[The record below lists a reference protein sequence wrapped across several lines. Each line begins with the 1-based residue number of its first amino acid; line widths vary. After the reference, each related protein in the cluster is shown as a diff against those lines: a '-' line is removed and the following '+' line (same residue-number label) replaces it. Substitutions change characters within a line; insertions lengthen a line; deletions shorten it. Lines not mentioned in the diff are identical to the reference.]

1 MKNVWARRLIIAA
14 FSLCVIGCVAG
25 VASVVGIFWYY
36 GRDLHALD
44 EEALANYRP
53 PQVTR
58 IYAREGEL
66 IGEVFEQRRTVVR
79 YDQIPSHVENAFL
92 AAEDADFYRHEG
104 MDYMGMVRAL
114 IANVRAGK
122 VTQGASTITQ
132 QVVKTFM
139 LSPERSLERKV
150 QELILARRLEQAFGK
165 TEILMLY
172 LNEIY
177 LGHGRY
183 GIEEASRFYFGK
195 SIADIDMG
203 QAALLA
209 TLPKAP
215 GRDSPLQNPQK
226 AKTRQIY
233 VLEQMVKHGFAAPE
247 DAQRYID
254 APLNLVAPSEREVV
268 ERGAEEFVDAA
279 LTLLEER
286 YGDELPTLGAAV
298 HTTVSLRTQAQ
309 VRQAAVEGLAAI
321 DGRNGY
327 ARGLEPAD
335 EATRAKV
342 AAQAEGPLSPGRV
355 LDVVIVSSN
364 EHVIE
369 ATAAGRPVQV
379 ELGPREAV
387 VLPDAK
393 RDAKKDADRFPPGA
407 VVSVRITK
415 AALGD
420 VPTRAR
426 IAAGPESAVVV
437 LDVATGDV
445 LAMIGGSVYE
455 RGDFNRAMDA
465 KRQPGSAFKP
475 FVYGAALAEGRI
487 TPATLLD
494 DSPEV
499 YKDWKPTNYKRDRY
513 LGTVRA
519 RVALAKSINTIPVK
533 LIDELGPAAV
543 IDFASRMGIETAL
556 PENLSIAL
564 GAGEVS
570 PYEMAR
576 AYLTFARGGERIEP
590 RIVVR
595 VERIGAEDWQPE
607 QSKQRVLDE
616 APAFLLT
623 SMMRSVVTEGTGRK
637 AAALGRDAVGKT
649 GTSNDARDAWFA
661 GYTPEHVAVTWVGF
675 DHQRRVGKGETGG
688 KAALPIWL
696 GAMRAVSTGT
706 PTSFVPPQ
714 GVLVRTIDAA
724 SGLLAPTGSA
734 AEGYEG
740 KTVEEYFIEGT
751 APIEEAVPAALPKGD
766 VLLGLYD
773 DEPAAT
779 AEGSTDA
786 AQ

>member
-1 MKNVWARRLIIAA
+1 MKNVWVRRLIIAA
-14 FSLCVIGCVAG
+14 FSLFVFGCVAG
-25 VASVVGIFWYY
+25 VAGVFGIFWYY
-36 GRDLHALD
+36 GQDLEALD
-44 EEALANYRP
+44 EEGLKNYRP

-150 QELILARRLEQAFGK
+150 QELILARRLEQAFSK

-215 GRDSPLQNPQK
+215 GRDSPLQNPEK
-226 AKTRQIY
+226 AKARQIY
-233 VLEQMVKHGFAAPE
+233 VLNQMVKHGFAAPE

-254 APLNLVAPSEREVV
+254 APLDLATSEERDVVAT
-268 ERGAEEFVDAA
+268 GAEEFVDAT
-279 LTLLEER
+279 LTLLEEK
-286 YGDELPTLGAAV
+286 YGEDLLTLGAAV

-335 EATRAKV
+335 EATQAKV
-342 AAQAEGPLSPGRV
+342 AAEAEGALGPGRV
-355 LDVVIVSSN
+355 LDVVVVSAD
-364 EHVIE
+364 ETTVH

-379 ELGPREAV
+379 QLGAREAV
-387 VLPDAK
+387 VLDKEKEDAV
-393 RDAKKDADRFPPGA
+393 RFPAGA
-407 VVSVRITK
+407 VIPVRITK

-420 VPTRAR
+420 MPTQAR

-437 LDVATGDV
+437 VDVESGDV
-445 LAMIGGSVYE
+445 LAMVGGSVYE

-465 KRQPGSAFKP
+465 KRQPGSSFKP
-475 FVYGAALAEGRI
+475 FVYGAALADGRI
-487 TPATLLD
+487 SPATLLD

-513 LGTVRA
+513 LGKVRA
-519 RVALAKSINTIPVK
+519 RIALAKSVNTIPVK
-533 LIDELGPAAV
+533 LIDELGPKAV
-543 IDFASRMGIETAL
+543 TDFASQMGIESTL

-564 GAGEVS
+564 GTGEVS
-570 PYEMAR
+570 TKVTVSVHQKR
-576 AYLTFARGGERIEP
+576 SCSGHS
-590 RIVVR
+590 IVDV
-595 VERIGAEDWQPE
+595 
-607 QSKQRVLDE
+607 
-616 APAFLLT
+616 
-623 SMMRSVVTEGTGRK
+623 
-637 AAALGRDAVGKT
+637 
-649 GTSNDARDAWFA
+649 
-661 GYTPEHVAVTWVGF
+661 
-675 DHQRRVGKGETGG
+675 QRRV
-688 KAALPIWL
+688 L
-696 GAMRAVSTGT
+696 
-706 PTSFVPPQ
+706 
-714 GVLVRTIDAA
+714 
-724 SGLLAPTGSA
+724 
-734 AEGYEG
+734 
-740 KTVEEYFIEGT
+740 
-751 APIEEAVPAALPKGD
+751 
-766 VLLGLYD
+766 
-773 DEPAAT
+773 
-779 AEGSTDA
+779 
-786 AQ
+786 

>member
-1 MKNVWARRLIIAA
+1 MKNVWVRRLLIAVV
-14 FSLCVIGCVAG
+14 SLFVFGCVAG
-25 VASVVGIFWYY
+25 VAGVVGLFWYY
-36 GRDLHALD
+36 GQDL
-44 EEALANYRP
+44 EALEDEGLENYRP

-58 IYAREGEL
+58 IYARGGEL

-114 IANVRAGK
+114 VANVRAGK

-150 QELILARRLEQAFGK
+150 QELILARRLEQAFSK

-215 GRDSPLQNPQK
+215 GRDSPLQNPEK
-226 AKTRQIY
+226 AKARQIY
-233 VLEQMVKHGFAAPE
+233 VLGQMVKHGFASPE

-254 APLNLVAPSEREVV
+254 APLDLATSEERDVV
-268 ERGAEEFVDAA
+268 QAGAEEFVDAT
-279 LTLLEER
+279 LTLLEAK
-286 YGDELPTLGAAV
+286 YGDDLLTLGAAV
-298 HTTVSLRTQAQ
+298 HTTVSLRTQAE

-327 ARGLEPAD
+327 ARGLKPAD
-335 EATRAKV
+335 EATQAKV
-342 AAQAEGPLSPGRV
+342 AAAAQGPLGPGRV
-355 LDVVIVSSN
+355 LDVVIESADETKIRAS
-364 EHVIE
+364 
-369 ATAAGRPVQV
+369 AAGRPVQV
-379 ELGPREAV
+379 QIGAREAV
-387 VLPDAK
+387 VLGNDKESGETA
-393 RDAKKDADRFPPGA
+393 RFPPGA
-407 VVSVRITK
+407 VIPVRITK
-415 AALGD
+415 AAHGE
-420 VPTRAR
+420 VPTQAR

-437 LDVATGDV
+437 VDVESGDV
-445 LAMIGGSVYE
+445 LAMVGGSTYE

-465 KRQPGSAFKP
+465 KRQPGSSFKP
-475 FVYGAALAEGRI
+475 FVYGAALADGRI
-487 TPATLLD
+487 SPATLLD

-513 LGTVRA
+513 LGEIRA
-519 RVALAKSINTIPVK
+519 RVALAKSVNTIPVK
-533 LIDELGPAAV
+533 LIDELGPKAV
-543 IDFASRMGIETAL
+543 TDFAAQMGIESAL

-564 GAGEVS
+564 GTGEVS

-590 RIVVR
+590 RILVR
-595 VERIGAEDWQPE
+595 VERLGAEDWVPE
-607 QSKQRVLDE
+607 RPTQRVFDE
-616 APAFLLT
+616 GAAFLLT

-661 GYTPEHVAVTWVGF
+661 GYTPEHVAITWVGF
-675 DHQRRVGKGETGG
+675 DRPQRVGKGETGG

-696 GAMRAVSTGT
+696 GAMQAVSTGAAK
-706 PTSFVPPQ
+706 SFVPPQ
-714 GVLVRTIDAA
+714 GVIVRTIDAA

-740 KTVEEYFIEGT
+740 KTLEEYFLEGT

-773 DEPAAT
+773 DDPDDGAREPL
-779 AEGSTDA
+779 
-786 AQ
+786 

>member
-1 MKNVWARRLIIAA
+1 MKNVWVRRLIIAA
-14 FSLCVIGCVAG
+14 FSLFVFGCVAG
-25 VASVVGIFWYY
+25 IAGVVGIFWYY
-36 GRDLHALD
+36 GQDLEALD
-44 EEALANYRP
+44 EEGLKNYRP

-150 QELILARRLEQAFGK
+150 QELILARRLEQAFSK

-215 GRDSPLQNPQK
+215 GRDSPLQNPEK
-226 AKTRQIY
+226 AKSRQIY
-233 VLEQMVKHGFAAPE
+233 VLNQMVKHGFASPD

-254 APLNLVAPSEREVV
+254 APLDLASSEERDVVAT
-268 ERGAEEFVDAA
+268 GAEEFVDAT
-279 LTLLEER
+279 LTLLEKE
-286 YGDELPTLGAAV
+286 YGEDLLTLGAAV
-298 HTTVSLRTQAQ
+298 HTTVSLRTQAE

-327 ARGLEPAD
+327 ARGLKPAD
-335 EATRAKV
+335 EATQAKV
-342 AAQAEGPLSPGRV
+342 AAEAEGALGPGRV
-355 LDVVIVSSN
+355 LDVVIVSAD
-364 EHVIE
+364 ETTIQ

-379 ELGPREAV
+379 QLGAREAV
-387 VLPDAK
+387 VLDKEKADAV
-393 RDAKKDADRFPPGA
+393 RFPAGA
-407 VVSVRITK
+407 VIPVRITK
-415 AALGD
+415 EALGE
-420 VPTRAR
+420 VPTQAR

-437 LDVATGDV
+437 VDVETGDV
-445 LAMIGGSVYE
+445 LAMVGGSVYE
-455 RGDFNRAMDA
+455 RGDFNRAMGA
-465 KRQPGSAFKP
+465 KRQPGSSFKP
-475 FVYGAALAEGRI
+475 FVYGAALADGRI
-487 TPATLLD
+487 SPATILD

-513 LGTVRA
+513 LGKVRA
-519 RVALAKSINTIPVK
+519 RIALAKSINTIPVK
-533 LIDELGPAAV
+533 LIDEMGPKAV
-543 IDFASRMGIETAL
+543 IDFASKMGIETEL
-556 PENLSIAL
+556 PEGLSIAL

-590 RIVVR
+590 RILVR
-595 VERIGAEDWQPE
+595 VERIGAEDWEPE
-607 QSKQRVLDE
+607 QPKQRVLDE
-616 APAFLLT
+616 GPAFLLT

-649 GTSNDARDAWFA
+649 GTSNDSRDAWFA
-661 GYTPEHVAVTWVGF
+661 GYTPEHVAITWVGF
-675 DHQRRVGKGETGG
+675 DQQRRVGKGETGG

-696 GAMRAVSTGT
+696 GAMQAVSTG
-706 PTSFVPPQ
+706 PAKSFVPPE
-714 GVLVRTIDAA
+714 GVVVRTIDAV

-740 KTVEEYFIEGT
+740 KTLEEYFLEGT

-773 DEPAAT
+773 DEP
-779 AEGSTDA
+779 EGDGLTPE
-786 AQ
+786 